1 MTMVGKTERRM
12 IVDRRD
18 RFPGRPDRFSASHGT
33 VGKSGNVE
41 NRALDFVNKKIKGG
55 PKRMKEHEQRTS
67 RLEKIS
73 IFSV

>member
-1 MTMVGKTERRM
+1 MVGKTERRM

-41 NRALDFVNKKIKGG
+41 NRDLDFVNIKKLKEV
-55 PKRMKEHEQRTS
+55 PKE
-67 RLEKIS
+67 
-73 IFSV
+73 